1 MNDSSTS
8 IGRIHCLARIRAQ
21 ELRSQTMA
29 HTLDGLQTRIADA
42 LRALR
47 TATQARTAP
56 TAPHYQ

>member
-21 ELRSQTMA
+21 ELRSQTMS
-29 HTLDGLQTRIADA
+29 HTLDSLQARISSA

-47 TATQARTAP
+47 TATHARTAP
-56 TAPHYQ
+56 NAPHYQ